1 MTLNILAQKKN
12 PSLMTTIGDFH
23 VKCKAG
29 TVKIKRVSECKT
41 IESITSQFGLY
52 QW

>member
-1 MTLNILAQKKN
+1 MTLNILGQKKN

-29 TVKIKRVSECKT
+29 TVKIKRVSNVK
-41 IESITSQFGLY
+41 LLKV
-52 QW
+52 